1 MPACVGL
8 MWLAVQ
14 GKNTHHRPR
23 TCFDAISFG
32 LSSMAFYITEKQYKL
47 LQKATDNFKGH
58 PPRKT
63 Y

>member
-1 MPACVGL
+1 MPACMGL
-8 MWLAVQ
+8 NVVSSARE
-14 GKNTHHRPR
+14 NTHHRPR

-47 LQKATDNFKGH
+47 LQQATANFKGH
-58 PPRKT
+58 PPWKT